1 MLDITSINKGGKDM
15 SEKKN
20 TKLCTNCDKEVA
32 AQAVVCPECG
42 VALKKKKPF
51 YKKWWVWAIVIIV
64 VVIAAT
70 SGGGSEA
77 PAGGSEPVQQEQN
90 IDYTAYLVDEMV
102 KELGENAL
110 KAEKKYMDQYVEITG
125 KLSNIDS
132 DGSYISLGS
141 TDPWEFTTV
150 TCYIKNDAQL
160 EKVMEMS
167 TGDTVTLTGKVTSV
181 GEVLGY
187 NVDIAEIK

>member
-1 MLDITSINKGGKDM
+1 M

-20 TKLCTNCDKEVA
+20 TKLCTNCGKEVA
-32 AQAVVCPECG
+32 KEAVICPDCG
-42 VALKKKKPF
+42 VALKNKKPI
-51 YKKWWVWAIVIIV
+51 YKKWWAWAIAVIIV
-64 VVIAAT
+64 MIAAT
-70 SGGGSEA
+70 SGGDSDT
-77 PAGGSEPVQQEQN
+77 PATSGNEPTQQEQN
-90 IDYTAYLVDEMV
+90 IEYIAYSVDDMI
-102 KELGENAL
+102 KELNDNAL

-160 EKVMEMS
+160 EKVMEFS
-167 TGDTVTLTGKVTSV
+167 TDDTVTLTGKVTSV
-181 GEVLGY
+181 GEVMGY
-187 NVDIAEIK
+187 GVDIAEIK